1 MERVCSADDRI
12 IAALDVDSFEKMES
26 IVEEL
31 GELISFYKVGMELY
45 YAEGSKTVEW
55 LHEKGKQVFLDL
67 KMYDIPNTVA
77 HGIAAVSGPGIDL
90 ITIHAGGG
98 RDMMEAAV
106 QAADEAGRN
115 NGRRPKILAVTVLTS
130 FDETVWKE
138 TGGLLPI
145 ESQVFR
151 LAKLAKE
158 CGVDGVVASPEE
170 AKGIRELCGNDFEI
184 VTPGIRP
191 AFAGADDQKR
201 IATPAVA
208 LNNGATRLVI
218 GRPITKAEDP
228 KKAVRMILEEIRENK
243 K

>member
-31 GELISFYKVGMELY
+31 GELVSFYKVGMELY
-45 YAEGSKTVEW
+45 YAEGSKTMEW

-77 HGIAAVSGPGIDL
+77 HGISAVSGLGIDL

-130 FDETVWKE
+130 LMKLFGKRQADYCRLSLKCSAWQNWQKSAASTVWWHRRKK
-138 TGGLLPI
+138 
-145 ESQVFR
+145 R
-151 LAKLAKE
+151 
-158 CGVDGVVASPEE
+158 
-170 AKGIRELCGNDFEI
+170 KGYGN
-184 VTPGIRP
+184 
-191 AFAGADDQKR
+191 FA
-201 IATPAVA
+201 
-208 LNNGATRLVI
+208 
-218 GRPITKAEDP
+218 E
-228 KKAVRMILEEIRENK
+228 MILKLSRRESVRPLRMLMIRNVSPRPLWRLITVRRGL
-243 K
+243 

>member
-1 MERVCSADDRI
+1 MRLPNKTDIIKKTAFEKRDYMERVCSADDRI

-31 GELISFYKVGMELY
+31 GELVSFYKVGMELY

-77 HGIAAVSGPGIDL
+77 HGISAVSGPGVDL

-170 AKGIRELCGNDFEI
+170 AKGDRKS
-184 VTPGIRP
+184 V
-191 AFAGADDQKR
+191 
-201 IATPAVA
+201 V
-208 LNNGATRLVI
+208 
-218 GRPITKAEDP
+218 
-228 KKAVRMILEEIRENK
+228 
-243 K
+243 

>member
-1 MERVCSADDRI
+1 MRLPNKTDIIKKTAFEKRDYMERVCSADDRI

-31 GELISFYKVGMELY
+31 GELVSFYKVGMELY

-77 HGIAAVSGPGIDL
+77 HGISAVSGLGIDL

-145 ESQVFR
+145 ESQVLR

-158 CGVDGVVASPEE
+158 CGVDLSL
-170 AKGIRELCGNDFEI
+170 IHI
-184 VTPGIRP
+184 
-191 AFAGADDQKR
+191 
-201 IATPAVA
+201 
-208 LNNGATRLVI
+208 
-218 GRPITKAEDP
+218 
-228 KKAVRMILEEIRENK
+228 
-243 K
+243 

>member
-31 GELISFYKVGMELY
+31 GELVSFYKVGMELY
-45 YAEGSKTVEW
+45 YAEGSKTMEW

-77 HGIAAVSGPGIDL
+77 HGISAVSGLGIDL

-158 CGVDGVVASPEE
+158 CGVDG
-170 AKGIRELCGNDFEI
+170 IRELCGNDFEI

-191 AFAGADDQKR
+191 AFADADDQKR

>member
-1 MERVCSADDRI
+1 
-12 IAALDVDSFEKMES
+12 
-26 IVEEL
+26 
-31 GELISFYKVGMELY
+31 
-45 YAEGSKTVEW
+45 
-55 LHEKGKQVFLDL
+55 
-67 KMYDIPNTVA
+67 
-77 HGIAAVSGPGIDL
+77 
-90 ITIHAGGG
+90 
-98 RDMMEAAV
+98 MMEAAV

-130 FDETVWKE
+130 FDETVWEE

-191 AFAGADDQKR
+191 AFADADDQKR

>member
-31 GELISFYKVGMELY
+31 GELVSFYKVGMELY
-45 YAEGSKTVEW
+45 YAEGSKTV
-55 LHEKGKQVFLDL
+55 
-67 KMYDIPNTVA
+67 A
-77 HGIAAVSGPGIDL
+77 HGISAVSGPGVDL

-130 FDETVWKE
+130 FDETVWE
-138 TGGLLPI
+138 EMGGLLPI

-191 AFAGADDQKR
+191 AFADADDQKR

>member
-1 MERVCSADDRI
+1 MRLPNKTDIIKKTAFEKRDYMERVCSADDRI

-31 GELISFYKVGMELY
+31 GELVSFYKVGMELY
-45 YAEGSKTVEW
+45 YAEGSKTMEW

-77 HGIAAVSGPGIDL
+77 HGISAVSGLGIDL

-151 LAKLAKE
+151 LAKLAKSA
-158 CGVDGVVASPEE
+158 ASTVWWHRRKKR
-170 AKGIRELCGNDFEI
+170 KGYGN
-184 VTPGIRP
+184 
-191 AFAGADDQKR
+191 FA
-201 IATPAVA
+201 
-208 LNNGATRLVI
+208 
-218 GRPITKAEDP
+218 E
-228 KKAVRMILEEIRENK
+228 MILKLSRRESVRPLRMLMIRNVSPRPLWRLITVRRGL
-243 K
+243 

>member
-1 MERVCSADDRI
+1 M
-12 IAALDVDSFEKMES
+12 
-26 IVEEL
+26 
-31 GELISFYKVGMELY
+31 
-45 YAEGSKTVEW
+45 EW

-67 KMYDIPNTVA
+67 KMYDIPNTVV
-77 HGIAAVSGPGIDL
+77 HGISAVSGPGVDL

-191 AFAGADDQKR
+191 AFADADDQQR

>member
-31 GELISFYKVGMELY
+31 GELVSFYKVGMELY
-45 YAEGSKTVEW
+45 YAEGSKTMEW

-77 HGIAAVSGPGIDL
+77 HGISAVSGLGIDL

-115 NGRRPKILAVTVLTS
+115 NGRRPKIL
-130 FDETVWKE
+130 WKE

>member
-1 MERVCSADDRI
+1 
-12 IAALDVDSFEKMES
+12 
-26 IVEEL
+26 
-31 GELISFYKVGMELY
+31 
-45 YAEGSKTVEW
+45 
-55 LHEKGKQVFLDL
+55 
-67 KMYDIPNTVA
+67 
-77 HGIAAVSGPGIDL
+77 
-90 ITIHAGGG
+90 
-98 RDMMEAAV
+98 MMEAAV

-170 AKGIRELCGNDFEI
+170 AKRIRELCGNDFEI

-191 AFAGADDQKR
+191 AFADADDQKR
-201 IATPAVA
+201 SATPAVA

>member
-1 MERVCSADDRI
+1 M
-12 IAALDVDSFEKMES
+12 
-26 IVEEL
+26 
-31 GELISFYKVGMELY
+31 
-45 YAEGSKTVEW
+45 
-55 LHEKGKQVFLDL
+55 
-67 KMYDIPNTVA
+67 
-77 HGIAAVSGPGIDL
+77 
-90 ITIHAGGG
+90 
-98 RDMMEAAV
+98 
-106 QAADEAGRN
+106 
-115 NGRRPKILAVTVLTS
+115 
-130 FDETVWKE
+130 
-138 TGGLLPI
+138 PI

-170 AKGIRELCGNDFEI
+170 AKVIRELCGNDFEI

-191 AFAGADDQKR
+191 AFADADDQKR

>member
-1 MERVCSADDRI
+1 
-12 IAALDVDSFEKMES
+12 
-26 IVEEL
+26 
-31 GELISFYKVGMELY
+31 
-45 YAEGSKTVEW
+45 
-55 LHEKGKQVFLDL
+55 
-67 KMYDIPNTVA
+67 
-77 HGIAAVSGPGIDL
+77 
-90 ITIHAGGG
+90 
-98 RDMMEAAV
+98 MMEAAV

-184 VTPGIRP
+184 VTPESVRPFRVLMIRNVSP
-191 AFAGADDQKR
+191 R
-201 IATPAVA
+201 P
-208 LNNGATRLVI
+208 LWRL
-218 GRPITKAEDP
+218 IT
-228 KKAVRMILEEIRENK
+228 VRRGL
-243 K
+243 